1 MIEVSLIEMVLFA
14 WGMVATGFALK
25 YKAQEHMAKTI
36 LRALLDDEKARTNM
50 IAGYEQFKREREK
63 ELQDE
68 GNT

>member
-14 WGMVATGFALK
+14 WGMIATGFALK
-25 YKAQEHMAKTI
+25 YKAQEHMAKVI
-36 LRALLDDEKARTNM
+36 LQTLLDDEKARTNM

>member
-25 YKAQEHMAKTI
+25 YKADERMAKTI

-63 ELQDE
+63 ELEDG
-68 GNT
+68 GNA